1 MRLPRLPLALALAFL
16 ATGPLA
22 AEPVRPEP
30 VRLAAPAFGV
40 TAEVEVRDLPRPEAE
55 AAARLA
61 LEEIFAFS
69 RLTDPDSRLPG
80 GVGAL
85 NGAAGREDPLPLA
98 EGVAELLLR
107 GLQICAWSSG
117 AHGPLGGEL
126 YRLWGQDGLPDP
138 TDLRWAVASADCSRL
153 GLAGGETPVATLA
166 EGSRIDG
173 SWMERGLA
181 IDRAARRLAERGVTN
196 AWLEIGP
203 VYRGLGPGPDGRGW
217 LLSLPPV
224 PGGREPIDELWL
236 RDQALAVVRQAPD
249 DGVSRS
255 GVPRSGVPRSGV
267 PGPPLID
274 QRTGV
279 PARGV
284 VAVVVVAGEAWDA
297 EALAASLFIFSLR
310 EGQLRLGGYSPR
322 PSILWL
328 LGDGAAAP
336 LQSTYRWTE
345 LDRVPR
351 R

>member
-1 MRLPRLPLALALAFL
+1 MALALALVATPSL
-16 ATGPLA
+16 A
-22 AEPVRPEP
+22 EP

-40 TAEVEVRDLPRPEAE
+40 TAEVEVRDLPRPEAA

-61 LEEIFAFS
+61 LEEIFAVS
-69 RLTDPDSRLPG
+69 RLVDPEGELPG

-85 NGAAGREDPLPLA
+85 NAAAGSEEPIQLA

-107 GLQICAWSSG
+107 GLQICIWSSG

-126 YRLWGQDGLPDP
+126 YRLWGEEDALPDP
-138 TDLRWAVASADCSRL
+138 TDLRWAVASADCSLL
-153 GLAGGETPVATLA
+153 GLTGGETPAATLA

-173 SWMERGLA
+173 SWMARGLA
-181 IDRAARRLAERGVTN
+181 IDRAARRLAERGVDN

-203 VYRGLGPGPDGRGW
+203 VYRALGPGPDGRGW
-217 LLSLPPV
+217 LLSVPPA
-224 PGGREPIDELWL
+224 PGSREPIDELWL
-236 RDQALAVVRQAPD
+236 RDQALAIVRKTD
-249 DGVSRS
+249 
-255 GVPRSGVPRSGV
+255 PRSD
-267 PGPPLID
+267 PPLID

-284 VAVVVVAGEAWDA
+284 VAVVVVAEEAWDA

-345 LDRVPR
+345 LDRLPR